1 MAPRSQPTA
10 RQVRLGTE
18 LGKLRVS
25 AGMSARTVVEAL
37 SSTSAQMSQV
47 EAGLSGVSEER
58 LRRLAALYGCAD
70 EALVEALVAMA
81 ADRTR
86 GWWEEYR
93 GVLLPEFLDLAELEY
108 HARFLRVIGT
118 AHVPGLL
125 QTEDYARAVFAFW
138 VPELP
143 EGELEGQVEHRLRR
157 RQVLAG
163 DRAVEYE
170 AVVHES
176 VLRTQ
181 VADRRVAL
189 AQLDEVL
196 QQSERP
202 NVTVRVIPFDTVGFA
217 GASAALFYAGGR
229 VPALDTVQRDT
240 PYGTAFLDD
249 ASQLLSMRTLFRK
262 VEALSL
268 DPVKSRDFIHRLA
281 KEL

>member
-18 LGKLRVS
+18 LRKLRVS